1 MELPNLKDKEGNQVE
16 LIHHKKAKVKKG
28 NKHLLDKLPMYAN
41 SDGEWFYEKKDVEKL
56 CE

>member
-1 MELPNLKDKEGNQVE
+1 MPILKDKDGNQVE
-16 LIHHKKAKVKKG
+16 LIHHKKARVKRG
-28 NKHLLDKLPMYAN
+28 NKHLLEKIPMYSN